1 MLCLIAG
8 VVRNVTAV
16 SMALAKSQKSL
27 KSWGKED
34 WGTKSG
40 KPSGKT
46 GERYLPKKARESLS
60 SSEYAATTKAKRK
73 GTAAG
78 KQFVKQPKE
87 IAKKTSKFRAAEG
100 GLTMKKGMHKM
111 PDGSMMKDKD
121 HKSSYGHGGMT
132 KKKTGYMSG
141 GMTKKP
147 MRSGYGHGGVV
158 KANCGASMEATQ
170 GKKT

>member
-1 MLCLIAG
+1 MLCLIAS

-27 KSWGKED
+27 KSWTKED

-60 SSEYAATTKAKRK
+60 SAEYAATTKAKRK

-111 PDGSMMKDKD
+111 PDGSMMKNSDM
-121 HKSSYGHGGMT
+121 KSGYMYGGMA

-147 MRSGYGHGGVV
+147 MKSGYTDGGMV
-158 KANCGASMEATQ
+158 KANCGASMKATQ
-170 GKKT
+170 GKKK

>member
-1 MLCLIAG
+1 MLCLIAS
-8 VVRNVTAV
+8 VVRNVTAA

-60 SSEYAATTKAKRK
+60 SAEYASTTKAKRK

-87 IAKKTSKFRAAEG
+87 IARKTR
-100 GLTMKKGMHKM
+100 
-111 PDGSMMKDKD
+111 
-121 HKSSYGHGGMT
+121 SY
-132 KKKTGYMSG
+132 
-141 GMTKKP
+141 
-147 MRSGYGHGGVV
+147 R
-158 KANCGASMEATQ
+158 
-170 GKKT
+170 